1 MNVINIIGSLGLN
14 PQVVVT
20 AAAGST
26 LTCGIQSYTLGS
38 DETTHACIVSFGTY
52 SVSDGVSTQ
61 SVTVDA
67 VAQFSVEF

>member
-38 DETTHACIVSFGTY
+38 DETTHAFIVSFGT
-52 SVSDGVSTQ
+52 
-61 SVTVDA
+61 
-67 VAQFSVEF
+67 